1 MAPVKKRVG
10 LTLVAGIAA
19 LTLAAVPALP
29 RAGAVTTRALGASL
43 PLLSPGDHR
52 ESLQWGG
59 MTRMYIVHVP
69 PGRAVKNRPLI
80 LVYHGATDTDTIT
93 IATTDFEQVADRTG
107 DIVAFLQG
115 YSNTW
120 DELAGHTPAAQH
132 HIDDIGYTEAVLA
145 ALSPLVGYNTSR
157 VAVTG
162 LSNGALMVETL
173 GCRLASKIRL
183 IVPVEGELA
192 SAVSPSCAPSR
203 PINVLEIHGTADP
216 SIPYNGG
223 VFIGVGGA
231 VSVLSAR
238 ATVARWAHLDRCATG
253 PVTTPGRGITL
264 TRFTRCHSGVSVTL
278 RTIVGGVHV
287 WGSNIGELVTV
298 ALGH

>member
-1 MAPVKKRVG
+1 MFPDGSHLAEPGNDELADKLGLSRV
-10 LTLVAGIAA
+10 TSE
-19 LTLAAVPALP
+19 P
-29 RAGAVTTRALGASL
+29 
-43 PLLSPGDHR
+43 
-52 ESLQWGG
+52 
-59 MTRMYIVHVP
+59 MYD
-69 PGRAVKNRPLI
+69 L
-80 LVYHGATDTDTIT
+80 IT
-93 IATTDFEQVADRTG
+93 IATTNFEQVADRTG

-132 HIDDIGYTEAVLA
+132 HIDDIGYTAAVLA

-238 ATVARWAHLDRCATG
+238 ATVARWAHLGPLRDRARHHAG
-253 PVTTPGRGITL
+253 PWNHADSLCPLPLWRLGNPSYHRRRRARL
-264 TRFTRCHSGVSVTL
+264 GVQY
-278 RTIVGGVHV
+278 R
-287 WGSNIGELVTV
+287 
-298 ALGH
+298 